1 MVHQAQGLLVQ
12 EVAADGELPSR
23 YVLKEQQGRPAAAT
37 AAAAQRA
44 APSIPTVDVSR
55 LADADP
61 GEADKLR
68 SALGSWGLFAVTGH
82 GMTDPFLDAILGAAR
97 GFFHLP
103 TEAKQE
109 YSNVVDADDGGRK
122 FQPEG
127 YGVDRVD
134 TDEQVLDWC
143 DRLYL
148 QVRPDDAR
156 QLRFWPTHPPDLAE
170 LLKEFS
176 VEGEKVAKL
185 VVTAMA
191 RCLSFEDGFFVDKV
205 GERMP
210 SYARFTYYPPCPRP
224 DLVHGLKPHTD
235 NSVVTVL
242 LLDEQVG
249 GLQVLKDGSWVDVPV
264 LGDGRH
270 QLLVVVGDEMEIMSN
285 AAFRAPVHRVVAPG
299 EEAERVSLAVFYQPE
314 PDKVLEPSPELVDG
328 ERPAMYK
335 KLQAKVFADGFWD
348 AFALGER
355 TIDFLK
361 VKVDAVDPPAAAVSG
376 A

>member
-23 YVLKEQQGRPAAAT
+23 YVLKEQQGRPAAA
-37 AAAAQRA
+37 ADAQRA
-44 APSIPTVDVSR
+44 APSIPTVDVDR
-55 LADADP
+55 LADADA

-68 SALGSWGLFAVTGH
+68 SALASWGLFAVTGH

-156 QLRFWPTHPPDLAE
+156 QLRFWPTHPSDLAE

-191 RCLSFEDGFFVDKV
+191 RCLGFEEGFFLDKV

-242 LLDEQVG
+242 LLDEQVC

-264 LGDGRH
+264 LGDGSGWTRSGAV
-270 QLLVVVGDEMEIMSN
+270 LSRSKPAFGP
-285 AAFRAPVHRVVAPG
+285 AAGGPVRTGPS
-299 EEAERVSLAVFYQPE
+299 RLAVLFSGTAPARQKPG
-314 PDKVLEPSPELVDG
+314 PDRRAGQQLTGG
-328 ERPAMYK
+328 EVVTMASAIEGCR
-335 KLQAKVFADGFWD
+335 L
-348 AFALGER
+348 
-355 TIDFLK
+355 
-361 VKVDAVDPPAAAVSG
+361 
-376 A
+376 

>member
-1 MVHQAQGLLVQ
+1 MVHQAQDLLVQ

-37 AAAAQRA
+37 ERA
-44 APSIPTVDVSR
+44 ALSIPTVDVSR
-55 LADADP
+55 LASADP
-61 GEADKLR
+61 SEADKLR

-148 QVRPDDAR
+148 QIRPDDAR

-191 RCLSFEDGFFVDKV
+191 RCLGFEDGFFVDKDYCCV
-205 GERMP
+205 LYPACASLSYRRTWTSVPSTLRIRMQSSHGVEDRSRRSCSHP
-210 SYARFTYYPPCPRP
+210 RTPGSVYVFSVSNKQPNKLPRRMQCRKNHMHRSLFGPGDCVELRAR
-224 DLVHGLKPHTD
+224 
-235 NSVVTVL
+235 
-242 LLDEQVG
+242 
-249 GLQVLKDGSWVDVPV
+249 
-264 LGDGRH
+264 
-270 QLLVVVGDEMEIMSN
+270 
-285 AAFRAPVHRVVAPG
+285 VA
-299 EEAERVSLAVFYQPE
+299 RS
-314 PDKVLEPSPELVDG
+314 
-328 ERPAMYK
+328 
-335 KLQAKVFADGFWD
+335 
-348 AFALGER
+348 
-355 TIDFLK
+355 
-361 VKVDAVDPPAAAVSG
+361 
-376 A
+376 